1 MEQVA
6 ILDAA
11 GGDEDLD
18 VARVAE
24 DGEFVLRHV
33 VVGAAGMRAVVPLAP
48 RGGMRP
54 VLPLVVGVGV
64 VVVVGGRGHGGA
76 SRDDGLR
83 PAGQRGR
90 ERVRVIGL

>member
-33 VVGAAGMRAVVPLAP
+33 VVGAAGVGAVVPLAP
-48 RGGMRP
+48 RGGVGPR
-54 VLPLVVGVGV
+54 LLLLLAPLVVGVVAVGI
-64 VVVVGGRGHGGA
+64 VVVVG
-76 SRDDGLR
+76 
-83 PAGQRGR
+83 
-90 ERVRVIGL
+90 